1 ESEQRIDNNP
11 GLLPLVL
18 VAHGEAIAEKMWNKF
33 KNEDNIWFK
42 SLVSFFA
49 GWRHKCLIRLR
60 QVKFLIKKPGIA
72 RFFLRLLMTL
82 T

>member
-1 ESEQRIDNNP
+1 MGHYIDNNP

-42 SLVSFFA
+42 R
-49 GWRHKCLIRLR
+49 WKQDPR
-60 QVKFLIKKPGIA
+60 LIK
-72 RFFLRLLMTL
+72 LR
-82 T
+82 